1 MSSNTSRMPTSTN
14 TPVSSIEC
22 WAPKGSPN
30 VDIFQWICL
39 RDFLQEN
46 PIFNGKFDGF
56 RLRFSLEQIHWT
68 FNVTSS
74 NDLNISKANNIGKAM
89 EKQHQGLQTFSNFSS
104 TAASCVAVHSGRAA
118 SRVQRPRKVWLWM
131 AMACYYC
138 QSTCFSHKSKHVMIL
153 YDYMTMISHWSE
165 YWSQLRDWEVR
176 LLHMLSFICFCCT
189 VTVFLP
195 SENCRAHSLS
205 PCCHLLNRHVVF
217 AKILSGNLTQH
228 HVTLGASSNIKS
240 LCARLRVLYMMLSY
254 QHEMITKFLVWLWT
268 IWFDRKDRQSKPSH
282 HPVWFDL
289 TSRNIQKVYT
299 NRLFC
304 RYLMF
309 LLNFCT
315 ALVVAQ
321 KSRGMVCESTRSRCL
336 AQRFMYLD
344 VTLNQMHLEFSF
356 LVIHGAISWRPNHE
370 PRFCRPFRCS
380 FQVQQSIAEHCC
392 SQTTNGWEKKWIT
405 DGYKKTLSSNPEPE
419 RDAQAGPALFES
431 WVNFDDFIMWHFCS
445 AFLQLLRPGQSHRHG
460 LLKLKDCKGFGWALA
475 GGTHCTLS
483 SSQELRG
490 SA

>member
-1 MSSNTSRMPTSTN
+1 
-14 TPVSSIEC
+14 
-22 WAPKGSPN
+22 
-30 VDIFQWICL
+30 
-39 RDFLQEN
+39 
-46 PIFNGKFDGF
+46 
-56 RLRFSLEQIHWT
+56 
-68 FNVTSS
+68 
-74 NDLNISKANNIGKAM
+74 M
-89 EKQHQGLQTFSNFSS
+89 EKQHPWGLQTFSNFSS

-153 YDYMTMISHWSE
+153 YDFIWLWYDNMICLQTEANIDHNSATGK
-165 YWSQLRDWEVR
+165 LR

-304 RYLMF
+304 RYLVS
-309 LLNFCT
+309 L
-315 ALVVAQ
+315 
-321 KSRGMVCESTRSRCL
+321 
-336 AQRFMYLD
+336 
-344 VTLNQMHLEFSF
+344 
-356 LVIHGAISWRPNHE
+356 
-370 PRFCRPFRCS
+370 
-380 FQVQQSIAEHCC
+380 
-392 SQTTNGWEKKWIT
+392 
-405 DGYKKTLSSNPEPE
+405 
-419 RDAQAGPALFES
+419 
-431 WVNFDDFIMWHFCS
+431 
-445 AFLQLLRPGQSHRHG
+445 
-460 LLKLKDCKGFGWALA
+460 
-475 GGTHCTLS
+475 
-483 SSQELRG
+483 
-490 SA
+490 